1 MISFLRCLDRK
12 IPENDVLRNGFLR
25 HGLLRNII
33 PWYHRMDP
41 QEYYSFFRQKVHVG
55 KRLQLVL
62 CVLLGDR
69 SSHRLR
75 SVPQGV

>member
-12 IPENDVLRNGFLR
+12 IPENDELRNG
-25 HGLLRNII
+25 LLRYII

-41 QEYYSFFRQKVHVG
+41 QEYYSFFRQKVRAG

-62 CVLLGDR
+62 CVQLGDR

-75 SVPQGV
+75 SELQEV

>member
-1 MISFLRCLDRK
+1 MVSLMLR
-12 IPENDVLRNGFLR
+12 I
-25 HGLLRNII
+25 II

-41 QEYYSFFRQKVHVG
+41 QEYYSFFRQKVRAG

-62 CVLLGDR
+62 CVQLGDR

-75 SVPQGV
+75 SEPQEV

>member
-12 IPENDVLRNGFLR
+12 IPENDVLRNG
-25 HGLLRNII
+25 LLRNFI

-55 KRLQLVL
+55 KRLQLEL